1 MSKSNLITKL
11 ANQNNSIL
19 HMASLGVITKEQADT
34 MIDSAIVLFNRK
46 LLELEK
52 GENK

>member
-1 MSKSNLITKL
+1 MSKSNLIVEL

-19 HMASLGVITKEQADT
+19 HQASLGEITKEQADT
-34 MIDSAIVLFNRK
+34 MIEYAIILFNRK
-46 LLELEK
+46 LLEIEK